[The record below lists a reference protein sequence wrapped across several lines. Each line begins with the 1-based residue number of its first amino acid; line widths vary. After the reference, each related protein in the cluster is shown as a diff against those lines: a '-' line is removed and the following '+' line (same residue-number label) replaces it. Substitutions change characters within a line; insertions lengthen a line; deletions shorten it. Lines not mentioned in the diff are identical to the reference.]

1 MLNLENITLVI
12 LSSIKL
18 EKSIKALEYSCRD
31 IKWGAVKLV
40 SDTKPDNLPDFIQH
54 EFCPKMSNID
64 EWSYAA
70 IYELPKHVETDYC
83 MLIHDDGF
91 VVNADSWREEF
102 LDYDYIGAPWPMP
115 QDDFSF
121 KAKDGELIRV
131 GNSVSLRSKKLLDLP
146 IDLNLEWKAFHGYYN
161 EDGYICVNYRHK
173 YLENGMKFA
182 NIDVAKHF
190 SHESMIPE
198 VAGIKPF
205 AFHRHFGTNSVYP
218 NYGK

>member
-18 EKSIKALEYSCRD
+18 EKSIKALEYSCKD
-31 IKWGAVKLV
+31 IKWGPVKLV

>member
-1 MLNLENITLVI
+1 MLELETITLVI

-31 IKWGAVKLV
+31 IKWGEVKFV

-54 EFCPKMSNID
+54 EFCPKMSNVD
-64 EWSYAA
+64 EWNYAA
-70 IYELPKHVETDYC
+70 IYELPKHIKTDYC

-102 LDYDYIGAPWPMP
+102 LDYDYIGAPWPLP

-121 KAKDGELIRV
+121 RAKDGELIRV

-146 IDLNLEWKAFHGYYN
+146 INLGLEWKAFHGYYN
-161 EDGYICVNYRHK
+161 EDGYICVNYRHR
-173 YLENGMKFA
+173 YLENGCKFA
-182 NIDVAKHF
+182 TIDEAKYF
-190 SHESMIPE
+190 SHETMIPE
-198 VAGIKPF
+198 VQGIKPF
-205 AFHRHFGTNSVYP
+205 AFHGHAGLNNIYP